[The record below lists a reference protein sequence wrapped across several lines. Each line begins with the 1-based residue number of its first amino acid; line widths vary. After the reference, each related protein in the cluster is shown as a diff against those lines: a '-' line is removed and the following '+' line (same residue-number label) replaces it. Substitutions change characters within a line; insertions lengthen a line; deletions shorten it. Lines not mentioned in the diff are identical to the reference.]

1 MSSILKTDALIKS
14 IKRRGFLPRSQ
25 ETFLDEDFLEMATEE
40 INLGLVPLIQRMH
53 EEHLIYSVDIDLE
66 SGVIRYPIPARAHGN
81 KLRDVYLV
89 DENNNV
95 YDMHRYSIG
104 DIADFNGTT
113 SYVNNRG
120 FYLEN
125 NDIVLSNFETTSS
138 QKLRVYFYMR
148 PNSLVTEDRSVTV
161 SSIALETEQNNITP
175 KSGSFSSISAAA
187 SAVVTSVAH
196 GLTNGDKL
204 IISGSDST
212 PSIDGVRVVSI
223 IDSNTFSVPVTTTIS
238 GSTGSWILG
247 LDVKTIAFLKTP
259 KEFASTTYFDLVQH
273 VSPNKIISYDIRV
286 NTLNQSSNTIS
297 FPASSVPSISVG
309 NYITAAEQTIVPNI
323 PTELHPLLAQRV
335 AIACLEAMGDEAN
348 KVSAER
354 KLKEMEM
361 NANTF
366 LDNRVEGAQIKIKSK
381 HSPLVSTLNT
391 LGRRNRRW

>member
-14 IKRRGFLPRSQ
+14 IRRRGFIPRSQ

-53 EEHLIYSVDIDLE
+53 EEHLVYSVDIVLE
-66 SGVIRYPIPARAHGN
+66 RDVIRYPIPARAHGN

-95 YDMHRYSIG
+95 YDMHRYSLG
-104 DIADFNGTT
+104 DISDFSSTT

-125 NDIVLSNFETTSS
+125 NDIVLSNFETTVS

-148 PNSLVTEDRSVTV
+148 PNSLVVVDRSVTI
-161 SSIALETEQNNITP
+161 STIAISTEQDNINP
-175 KSGSFSSISAAA
+175 ASGVISSISAA
-187 SAVVTSVAH
+187 SEAVVTSPAH
-196 GLTNGDKL
+196 GLLNGNKL
-204 IISGSDST
+204 IISGSNST
-212 PSIDGVRVVSI
+212 PSIDGVRTVSV
-223 IDSNTFSVPVTTTIS
+223 IDANTFSVPVVTTVA
-238 GSTGSWILG
+238 GSAGGWVLG
-247 LDVKTIAFLKTP
+247 IDVKTIAFTKTP
-259 KEFASTTYFDLVQH
+259 SIFSVDKRFDIVQH
-273 VSPNKIISYDIRV
+273 VSPNKIIHYDIPANSLDQV
-286 NTLNQSSNTIS
+286 SHTIS
-297 FPASSVPSISVG
+297 FPASLVPNIVRG
-309 NYITAAEQTIVPNI
+309 DYITLAEETIVPNI

-354 KLKEMEM
+354 KLREMEM

-366 LDNRVEGAQIKIKSK
+366 LDNRVEGAQVKIKSK
-381 HSPLVSTLNT
+381 NSPLTSTLNT

>member
-273 VSPNKIISYDIRV
+273 VSPNKIISYDLRV

>member
-1 MSSILKTDALIKS
+1 MSSILTSDKLIKT
-14 IKRRGFLPRSQ
+14 IRRRGFIPRSQ

-53 EEHLIYSVDIDLE
+53 EEHLVYSVDIVLE
-66 SGVIRYPIPARAHGN
+66 RDVIRYPIPARAHGN

-95 YDMHRYSIG
+95 YDMHRYSLG
-104 DIADFNGTT
+104 DISDFSSTT

-125 NDIVLSNFETTSS
+125 NDIVLSNFETTVS

-148 PNSLVTEDRSVTV
+148 PNSLVVVDRSVTI
-161 SSIALETEQNNITP
+161 STIAISTEQDNINP
-175 KSGSFSSISAAA
+175 ASGVISSISAA
-187 SAVVTSVAH
+187 SEAVVTSPAH
-196 GLTNGDKL
+196 GLLNGNKL
-204 IISGSDST
+204 IISGSNST
-212 PSIDGVRVVSI
+212 PSIDGVRTVSV
-223 IDSNTFSVPVTTTIS
+223 IDANTFSVPVVTTVA
-238 GSTGSWILG
+238 GSAGGWVLG
-247 LDVKTIAFLKTP
+247 IDVKTIAFTKTP
-259 KEFASTTYFDLVQH
+259 SIFSVDERFDIVQH
-273 VSPNKIISYDIRV
+273 VSPNKIIHYDIPANSLDQV
-286 NTLNQSSNTIS
+286 SHTIS
-297 FPASSVPSISVG
+297 FPASLVPNIVRG
-309 NYITAAEQTIVPNI
+309 DYITLAEETIVPNI

-354 KLKEMEM
+354 KLREMEM

-366 LDNRVEGAQIKIKSK
+366 LDNRVEGAQVKIKSK
-381 HSPLVSTLNT
+381 NSPLTSTLNT